1 MTFLQVLKP
10 HACEEL
16 APCILN
22 VMKVLHHASSEESNI
37 KPLEAVMEWLIP
49 YLGLTLNCSTTT
61 PAATTA
67 HGRKATPVVC
77 FNSSLPSDALSP
89 HARHCTQQ
97 EINNQILH
105 ILYNLCALNPERAL
119 KAAAHGLV
127 PVIKRSLDE
136 DWPMRELTLPV
147 LFTLLRSPSAAA
159 HTALWQAGMLPELLR
174 LLGDQGWCVDA
185 CDCLARWLA
194 ADADGHVQRDVLQPA
209 SVALLRRVLT
219 AHRGALS
226 FPKLLATYTSLA
238 LSDHDLAAALINEG
252 VARDV
257 LDTVAH
263 ERRPFTR
270 VALLRLL
277 RALYASTEAA
287 KTSPTAAQETAA
299 ALQDVV
305 AHDTSALVKSIS
317 KEIVSRIKVLVDSSA

>member
-1 MTFLQVLKP
+1 MHRGK
-10 HACEEL
+10 
-16 APCILN
+16 
-22 VMKVLHHASSEESNI
+22 
-37 KPLEAVMEWLIP
+37 
-49 YLGLTLNCSTTT
+49 
-61 PAATTA
+61 
-67 HGRKATPVVC
+67 KAITHTH
-77 FNSSLPSDALSP
+77 LP
-89 HARHCTQQ
+89 RNKQ

-105 ILYNLCALNPERAL
+105 ILYDLCALNPERAL

-147 LFTLLRSPSAAA
+147 LFNLLRSPSAAA

-194 ADADGHVQRDVLQPA
+194 AADADRHVQRDVLRPEN
-209 SVALLRRVLT
+209 VALLRRVLT
-219 AHRGALS
+219 AHHGALT

-238 LSDHDLAAALINEG
+238 MSDRELAAALINEG

-257 LDTVAH
+257 LDAVAH

-277 RALYASTEAA
+277 RALYANTEAA
-287 KTSPTAAQETAA
+287 RTNAAAAQETAA
-299 ALQDVV
+299 ALQGVL

-317 KEIVSRIKVLVDSSA
+317 KEIVSRIAVLVAAAASSA